1 MKGTKEMKK
10 NIKKTMLGLF
20 ALPVFVLGLS
30 VVSATFQPVDVNAQG
45 TDLSIG
51 RGANEA
57 KSEDQQESLDGDTG
71 VFAVITQVLLFLVG
85 AISVIMLVVG
95 GIRYV
100 VSGGD
105 SSAVQ
110 SAKSTILYAIVGI
123 IISLIAFAV
132 VRFVISNL
140 SANGGGV

>member
-10 NIKKTMLGLF
+10 NIKKTMLGLL

-30 VVSATFQPVDVNAQG
+30 VVSATFQPVEVNAQG
-45 TDLSIG
+45 NLSIG
-51 RGANEA
+51 EGANKA
-57 KSEDQQESLDGDTG
+57 KSEDQQDSLDGDTG
-71 VFAVITQVLLFLVG
+71 VFSIITQVLLFLVG

-123 IISLIAFAV
+123 VISLIAFAV
-132 VRFVISNL
+132 VRFVITNL
-140 SANGGGV
+140 SANGGGL

>member
-1 MKGTKEMKK
+1 MKGTKQMKK
-10 NIKKTMLGLF
+10 NIKKTMLGLL
-20 ALPVFVLGLS
+20 ALPVLVLGLS
-30 VVSATFQPVDVNAQG
+30 VFTTTFQPATANAAQM
-45 TDLSIG
+45 TISE
-51 RGANEA
+51 GANTA

-71 VFAVITQVLLFLVG
+71 VFTTITNVMLFLVG

-123 IISLIAFAV
+123 VISLIAYAV
-132 VRFVISNL
+132 VRFVITNL
-140 SANGGGV
+140 SANGQ